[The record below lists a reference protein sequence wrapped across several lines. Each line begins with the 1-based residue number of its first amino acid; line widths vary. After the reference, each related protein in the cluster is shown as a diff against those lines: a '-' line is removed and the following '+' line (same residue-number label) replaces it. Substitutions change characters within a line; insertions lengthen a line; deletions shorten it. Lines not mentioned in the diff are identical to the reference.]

1 MWYSNSKDPQASSR
15 EEIMFTFKATTIIF
29 KLNLVV
35 EHDDL

>member
-1 MWYSNSKDPQASSR
+1 MDNSKDPQASSR
-15 EEIMFTFKATTIIF
+15 EMIMFKFKATTIIF